1 MTTTAETFAWRPSD
15 SIANRV
21 LLTRNSLGLNQ
32 KDFCA
37 LTGVTRG
44 KLQGLESGRHPH
56 DETAM
61 LARIALATGVDREW
75 LAFGGDLG
83 TKNPPDPNG
92 PRGGRK
98 CATRDSNPQPSDP
111 KVVPFARNT
120 NLPTAA

>member
-1 MTTTAETFAWRPSD
+1 MSTTAETVAWRPSD

-37 LTGVTRG
+37 ATGLTRG
-44 KLQGLESGRHPH
+44 QLQGIENGRHPH
-56 DETAM
+56 NETG
-61 LARIALATGVDREW
+61 LIARIALATGVDRDW

-92 PRGGRK
+92 PRGGKK
-98 CATRDSNPQPSDP
+98 CATRDSNPQDRKS
-111 KVVPFARNT
+111 VV
-120 NLPTAA
+120 